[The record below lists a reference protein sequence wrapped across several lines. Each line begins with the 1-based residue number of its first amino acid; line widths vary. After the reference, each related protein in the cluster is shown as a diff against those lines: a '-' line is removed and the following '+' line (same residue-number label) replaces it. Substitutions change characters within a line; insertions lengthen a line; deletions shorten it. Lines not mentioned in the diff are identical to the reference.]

1 MKTMFFEYGRFG
13 ISWFMFFVLTLGTI
27 GYYMAK
33 SLASQYGEDKKKIE
47 DIYLFILLSSFIGA
61 RLFYVLTHFNLYRD
75 NLLGILKLSHYNL
88 SLIGGVITGILVTF
102 LISKK
107 EKIQMD
113 KLLKIILP
121 PFYFAMAIGIW
132 MGNFDRLLNLSSNL
146 RSNPKMVL
154 LLSGIFLFGLIL
166 QLTLLKEGKF
176 KKFTWPVLI
185 IIMFLYSII

>member
-27 GYYMAK
+27 GYYIAK
-33 SLASQYGEDKKKIE
+33 SLAVQYGEDKKKIE
-47 DIYLFILLSSFIGA
+47 DIYLMILLSSFIGA

-166 QLTLLKEGKF
+166 QLTLLKEDKF

>member
-61 RLFYVLTHFNLYRD
+61 RLFYVLTHLNLFKD
-75 NLLGILKLSHYNL
+75 NLLSILKLSHYNL
-88 SLIGGVITGILVTF
+88 SLIGGLISGILVTF
-102 LISKK
+102 LIGKK

-113 KLLKIILP
+113 I
-121 PFYFAMAIGIW
+121 
-132 MGNFDRLLNLSSNL
+132 
-146 RSNPKMVL
+146 
-154 LLSGIFLFGLIL
+154 
-166 QLTLLKEGKF
+166 
-176 KKFTWPVLI
+176 
-185 IIMFLYSII
+185 